1 MIKFFRT
8 IRRNLLNEGK
18 TTKYLK
24 YAIDEIVLV
33 VIGILIA
40 LQINNWSSLKKDRQ
54 LERQYLEGFARDLGE
69 DSISFEYV
77 KNAVPKKIEALLLAR
92 ANVYQPTK
100 IKDTLKFIETLG
112 YGGIASRTSLFE
124 NQSTYKDII
133 STGKLRLI
141 QNETIL
147 QNLLNYYFY
156 SDNTE
161 TYLNNLRTDYA
172 TYVNSLFPFDRN
184 KSFKPYPE
192 EIHQILEALKTNE
205 FLRLANNELSYAY
218 ALRVRINELTKSNQ
232 ETLKL
237 IKSELKNN
245 HD

>member
-24 YAIDEIVLV
+24 YAIGEIVLV